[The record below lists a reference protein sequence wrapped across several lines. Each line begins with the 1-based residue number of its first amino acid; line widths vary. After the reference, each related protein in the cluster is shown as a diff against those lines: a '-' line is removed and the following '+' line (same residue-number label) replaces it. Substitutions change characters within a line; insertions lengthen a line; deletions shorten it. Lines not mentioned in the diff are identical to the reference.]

1 MIIEYILLLTAFVF
15 MLMKVSYQAPATAFK
30 EAGPKL
36 GVRIEKH
43 LITGTG
49 FAEAINGQSGDHKAT
64 WETKPR

>member
-1 MIIEYILLLTAFVF
+1 